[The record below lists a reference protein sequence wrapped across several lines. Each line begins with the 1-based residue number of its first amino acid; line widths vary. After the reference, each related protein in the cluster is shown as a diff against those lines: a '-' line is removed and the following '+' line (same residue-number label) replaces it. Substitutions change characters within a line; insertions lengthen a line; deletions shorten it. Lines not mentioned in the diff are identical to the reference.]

1 MFLHVKMT
9 TNEAMLFKRIRAL
22 RSTSQSMSN
31 ACSSML
37 QHLNAQ
43 IENKNSSAVVA
54 TNDFFAWM
62 EKIVPLKII
71 DDDGTPYIRCEDDDD
86 PVKPLGVCMNND
98 HAFIAWSDKGTLKIS
113 TVSDVGT
120 LGVPSYSV
128 GNVTTI
134 RGIGLKEYDG
144 GFVFACEDT
153 SSNMLNLYL
162 FKSGSDVVK
171 LVDANKV
178 GSFNSITSDG
188 EFMGVVGT
196 DANDNVVNYVCANHN
211 TWVYT
216 FGDGSTIHVTYDKL
230 NSAFV
235 KTAVSEDVPPKIVI
249 SKRESAAESWD
260 EEFCYVEPIFGSSKN
275 EIAIQI
281 TVPKKY
287 DVNSCPFTVNDDDTG
302 LTFMLTKDICG
313 GRVSLISSTSNGTL
327 IYVDQ
332 ARSETDAAHVWS
344 FVFRHPTE
352 DEGELTFVEQL
363 SLCRYCTKNKG
374 NWVSC
379 AHFTSSVEYFT
390 SRSVVVN
397 KLDKNDGTTNEGS
410 NDNPPNDGTPNIDPL
425 VQKDFTTNVLMSVGY
440 DYVTHDF
447 VACRVVDG
455 IYKSANVKSDIKPG
469 AWTSCAELL
478 RKDYD
483 VNPNPDEERYTL
495 NLIGHTAVIV
505 NEMGELHMYIDNE
518 CVGYISKED
527 NTFKPF
533 AVNEI
538 NYDDNGRLTFNINN
552 FPHVM
557 MVTEIIKGEQVI
569 KFQRIVVAVG
579 YADNNEFISAISY
592 DCGQNWVDCG
602 SINTHRGTYG
612 ETYALELTNDGTPN
626 DGTPNPQTF
635 ICCGYDLN
643 GNLLLNAFNF
653 VKNLW
658 EPIFDVEKYST
669 HGDCTPII
677 THNQETNIIT
687 IDLEFNPWQTDVDKC
702 DETVEPNT
710 QPVTWFTS
718 KMSINIETT
727 DIIETCTK
735 QIDDDSEHQTLHVK
749 FLLTPK
755 STEAIEL
762 NDNNT
767 AEVTTIGNGYNATL
781 NLWNNAQ
788 QNAFATL
795 TINAQHPL
803 PNARNIPGNIN
814 MQTNETKTNIT
825 ILATKYD
832 VSCPNILNASHITS
846 YGNKVI
852 LTNDVASMN
861 NYYAH
866 GLTQNLIVFNNN
878 VLGATY

>member
-1 MFLHVKMT
+1 
-9 TNEAMLFKRIRAL
+9 
-22 RSTSQSMSN
+22 
-31 ACSSML
+31 ML

-71 DDDGTPYIRCEDDDD
+71 DDDDSTPYIRFDDNE

-98 HAFIAWSDKGTLKIS
+98 HAFIAWSDKGALKIS

-162 FKSGSDVVK
+162 FKSGSDVIK

-178 GSFNSITSDG
+178 GSFNSITSDS
-188 EFMGVVGT
+188 EFMGVVGA
-196 DANDNVVNYVCANHN
+196 DANDNIVNYVCANHN
-211 TWVYT
+211 AWVYA
-216 FGDGSTIHVTYDKL
+216 FGDGSTIHVTYDEL

-235 KTAVSEDVPPKIVI
+235 KTAVSEDVPPKIII

-260 EEFCYVEPIFGSSKN
+260 DEFCYVEPIFGSAKN

-287 DVNSCPFTVNDDDTG
+287 DVSSCPFTVNDDDTG

-313 GRVSLISSTSNGTL
+313 GRVSLISSASNRTL

-352 DEGELTFVEQL
+352 EVANPITFVKQL

-379 AHFTSSVEYFT
+379 AHFTSSVEYFE

-397 KLDKNDGTTNEGS
+397 KLNE
-410 NDNPPNDGTPNIDPL
+410 NDGTPNDNPTNIDPL

-447 VACRVVDG
+447 IACRVVDG
-455 IYKSANVKSDIKPG
+455 IYKSSNIKSDIKPG
-469 AWTSCAELL
+469 LWTSCAELL

-483 VNPNPDEERYTL
+483 VNPNPNEERYTL

-505 NEMGELHMYIDNE
+505 KETGGLCMYIDNE
-518 CVGYISKED
+518 CLGYTKD
-527 NTFKPF
+527 NTFQPF
-533 AVNEI
+533 AVDVI
-538 NYDDNGRLTFNINN
+538 SYDDNGRLTFNINN

-557 MVTEIIKGEQVI
+557 MVTEIIKGEHVI

-612 ETYALELTNDGTPN
+612 ETCALELTNDSTTN
-626 DGTPNPQTF
+626 DNPTNPQTF

-643 GNLLLNAFNF
+643 GILLLNAFNF
-653 VKNLW
+653 VKNIW

-677 THNQETNIIT
+677 THNQETNTIT
-687 IDLEFNPWQTDVDKC
+687 IDLGFNPWRTDVDECNKT
-702 DETVEPNT
+702 DEPKT

-727 DIIETCTK
+727 DIIKTCTK
-735 QIDDDSEHQTLHVK
+735 QINDDSEHQTLHVK

-762 NDNNT
+762 NENNNT
-767 AEVTTIGNGYNATL
+767 AEVTTIENGYNATL

-788 QNAFATL
+788 QNTFATL

-803 PNARNIPGNIN
+803 PNARNIPGSIN

-832 VSCPNILNASHITS
+832 ASCPNILNASHIAS
-846 YGNKVI
+846 HSNKVI
-852 LTNDVASMN
+852 LTNDVASVN

-878 VLGATY
+878 VLGTTY